1 MSLFSKLFGSKTNES
16 SVKDFS
22 WLKTDMHSHLIPGID
37 DGVKT
42 LEESIAIIEQL
53 AALGYKKIITS
64 PHVMLDGYVNTPEI
78 ILKGRDDIR
87 NELSKRNIDIAFDAT
102 AEYYLDEGIFQK
114 IKNKELITFGDKH
127 VLVELSYYTKP
138 MNMTKLFFELRSA
151 GYKVILAHPERYP
164 FFYQSSLEDYKE
176 LRDSGILF
184 QVNLGSLIGLYGKN
198 AQSYAEK
205 LIDNNM
211 IEFAGTDIHN
221 MRHTEIIKSV
231 FQSPYM
237 DKLAQS
243 NLQNKSI

>member
-1 MSLFSKLFGSKTNES
+1 MSFFSKLFSGKPKES
-16 SVKDFS
+16 TIKDFS

-42 LEESIAIIEQL
+42 IDESIAIIEQL
-53 AALGYKKIITS
+53 AEIGYSKIITS

-78 ILKGRDDIR
+78 ILKGRDEIR
-87 NELSKRNIDIAFDAT
+87 NELSKRNINIHFDAT

-114 IKNKELITFGDKH
+114 IRNKELITFGDNH
-127 VLVELSYYTKP
+127 VLVELSYYIKP

-184 QVNLGSLIGLYGKN
+184 QINLGSLIGLYGKN
-198 AQSYAEK
+198 AQSYAER

-221 MRHTEIIKSV
+221 MRHTQIIKSV
-231 FQSPYM
+231 FQSPYF
-237 DKLAQS
+237 DKLAES
-243 NLQNKSI
+243 NLGNRSL